1 MAARARA
8 SGVIATSQ
16 NHIAHALDWIMGIPI
31 RLPLLKIRLY
41 GDTVSLIRV
50 KRKATL
56 TVSEGS
62 TILRGLTELP
72 LIDQRRQIGL
82 KSTFC
87 GKASA
92 TPFCQHLSR
101 DFRSRALSR
110 FFPCK

>member
-1 MAARARA
+1 MRDVGPYTCRVGSVADRENCAWATA
-8 SGVIATSQ
+8 IFECSGS
-16 NHIAHALDWIMGIPI
+16 M
-31 RLPLLKIRLY
+31 
-41 GDTVSLIRV
+41 RV
-50 KRKATL
+50 KKKVTL

-62 TILRGLTELP
+62 TILRGLTEVR

-101 DFRSRALSR
+101 DF
-110 FFPCK
+110 